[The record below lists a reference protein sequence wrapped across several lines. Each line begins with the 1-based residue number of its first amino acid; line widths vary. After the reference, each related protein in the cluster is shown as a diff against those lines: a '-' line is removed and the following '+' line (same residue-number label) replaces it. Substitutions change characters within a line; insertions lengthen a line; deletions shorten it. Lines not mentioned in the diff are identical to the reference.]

1 MTTTLGFFDGIA
13 AAIGNRGLAVNAEE
27 SPPGER
33 RRGLPERR
41 SNLGS
46 HLGSHSI
53 APAASCSRGVLL
65 AVTAARDK
73 LALRPRKPCPIC
85 RRPGSDASSRCA
97 RGARGDQMCGIA
109 GVVSVGPP
117 RLLDGPLKNML
128 QVQGHRGPDG
138 RGSWCGAVGGSQVAL
153 GSVRLAILDLSD
165 AGLQPMQSPSGRQ
178 VLVYNG
184 EIYNYRELRAEL
196 QGRGVHFHTQ
206 CDTEVVLQALAF
218 WGESAF
224 ERFNGMWALAW
235 LDQDAGVLLLSRD
248 RFGVKPLYW
257 HLTADHCFF
266 ASEIKGILV
275 GSEQRFNVNRTAVAR
290 YLQQAQLDAQDETFF
305 AGIEVLPP
313 AHFVRFELRNSG
325 HLVASRH
332 RYWTAPHEEILR
344 DGTPPDFAAVRGTF
358 IDSVRLRL
366 RSDVPVGVLLS
377 GGVDSSAVAAAM
389 QHVLGR
395 DAELQLLSVVSD
407 DPRFSE
413 TRFIERMTTFLGL
426 AARGTALPEVQLSE
440 AKRYLP
446 PWLVPK
452 QIDIRGPRLRGD
464 ECRVDIGLGA
474 GGVVERQLGD
484 FYRFSLPALL
494 HYEDRMSMAFAREIR
509 LPYLDYR
516 LVNMVL
522 PLAPRWKMRAGWSK
536 WVFRKAMEA
545 DLPPEIVWRRDK
557 QGFANPQSEWLKREL
572 RPQIEAL
579 LRGDMVT
586 ATHGLLDQSA
596 LRRRYEAYC
605 RAPSDRGSISFKDIF
620 NPIALEIWARQFD
633 RFLSLDA

>member
-1 MTTTLGFFDGIA
+1 
-13 AAIGNRGLAVNAEE
+13 
-27 SPPGER
+27 
-33 RRGLPERR
+33 
-41 SNLGS
+41 
-46 HLGSHSI
+46 
-53 APAASCSRGVLL
+53 
-65 AVTAARDK
+65 
-73 LALRPRKPCPIC
+73 
-85 RRPGSDASSRCA
+85 
-97 RGARGDQMCGIA
+97 MCGIA

-196 QGRGVHFHTQ
+196 QGRGVHFRTQ
-206 CDTEVVLQALAF
+206 CDTEVVLQALAA

-325 HLVASRH
+325 HLAASRH

-413 TRFIERMTTFLGL
+413 TRFIERMTTFLGGAARGCRVRFTAEDAFRLLDQAIWFNDEPLPSLSSVAHYLLMQRARDLGVKVILCGQGGDELLCGYLKYWAFYLQSLVRSGHWGTGLRVLSQL

-446 PWLVPK
+446 RWLVPK